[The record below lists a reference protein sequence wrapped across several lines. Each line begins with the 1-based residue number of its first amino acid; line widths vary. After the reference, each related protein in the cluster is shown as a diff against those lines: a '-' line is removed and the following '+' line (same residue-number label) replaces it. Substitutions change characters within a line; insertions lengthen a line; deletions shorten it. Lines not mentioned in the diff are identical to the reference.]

1 MNGLLRHP
9 GARAALA
16 ALCIAAL
23 PGIVDPQSLAG
34 RAREPGPAEESP
46 ATGQE
51 EQQPRPLFKSGFE
64 GTIELT
70 PLTMYGNGAWQ
81 EIRGTDSETG
91 FAWPPKLWGGTS
103 RLQLVAGDRERVTAA
118 TLGGQMF
125 SELQSVIGHD
135 GTSTRALFST
145 VQKGVGGALVNWDST
160 QNDLGI
166 FPGPSGQGDLYVSYW
181 LKLQPDLL
189 ERMVGSD
196 WDSGW
201 RGAIRSVL
209 PEWLERRIVSG
220 WAGRVVSDWKTGD
233 GNNAGDY
240 RIILSVYGDAA
251 AKRLYWDARGDN
263 VANGGLPEQ
272 IFWEQTNT
280 SVPVPVGQWFR
291 VEIFAHRSS
300 GADGRVWMAI
310 NGQTIVDRYGSNMGV
325 NNLPWNRIF
334 ASLNYSSGQSLP
346 AYQWVDDLEIWD
358 RFPAS
363 ASPH

>member
-91 FAWPPKLWGGTS
+91 FAWPPKLWGGTI

-118 TLGGQMF
+118 TLGAQMF

-181 LKLQPDLL
+181 LEFQPDLL
-189 ERMVGSD
+189 ERMT
-196 WDSGW
+196 
-201 RGAIRSVL
+201 ANT
-209 PEWLERRIVSG
+209 

-240 RIILSVYGDAA
+240 RIILSVYGDGV

-263 VANGGLPEQ
+263 VANGGLPQQ
-272 IFWEQTNT
+272 IFWERTNT
-280 SVPVPVGQWFR
+280 SVPVPVGEWFR

-334 ASLNYSSGQSLP
+334 AFLNYSSGQSLP

-358 RFPAS
+358 GFPAS